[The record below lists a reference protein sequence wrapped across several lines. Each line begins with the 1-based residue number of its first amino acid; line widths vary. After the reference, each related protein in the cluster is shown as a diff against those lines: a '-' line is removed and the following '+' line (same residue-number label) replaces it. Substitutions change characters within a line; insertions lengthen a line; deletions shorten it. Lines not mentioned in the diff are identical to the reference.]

1 MRKIICSVFLLACFA
16 TTFVQ
21 PAAVQAQEMTDAE
34 RTAIE
39 QVVRDY
45 ILSHPEIIPE
55 AIEIWQRDQQAL
67 RDQEV
72 MKALVANK
80 SRMEADGFSLVL
92 GNPEG
97 DVTIVEFFDYRC
109 PYCVRAHK
117 DTDRLLSEDP
127 GVRLVLKQYPI
138 KDEPGKAPASS
149 TAARVMTAATK
160 MNPLLASV
168 LHNKL
173 YEFGGSF
180 EIEDVMNA
188 AASVG
193 FDMAELQ
200 AELVKPWIIENLRD
214 NFALA
219 RELEVTGTPAFF
231 VGDQILRGA
240 MGYEAMKD
248 AVAQSRSKS
257 AD

>member
-1 MRKIICSVFLLACFA
+1 MRKLLCSVFVMVCFA
-16 TTFVQ
+16 TSFVH
-21 PAAVQAQEMTDAE
+21 PTAPQAQDVSAAE
-34 RTAIE
+34 RAEIE
-39 QVVRDY
+39 QIVREY

-72 MKALVANK
+72 KKALIANK

-92 GNPEG
+92 GNPQG

-117 DTDRLLSEDP
+117 DMDRLLSEDP

-149 TAARVMTAATK
+149 TAARVMTVATK
-160 MNPLLASV
+160 INPLLASV
-168 LHNKL
+168 LHGKL
-173 YEFGGSF
+173 YEFAGNF
-180 EIEDVMNA
+180 EIEDVMNS

-193 FDMAELQ
+193 FDMTQLQ
-200 AELVKPWIIENLRD
+200 AELIKPWVIENLRD

-231 VGDQILRGA
+231 IGDQILRGA
-240 MGYEAMKD
+240 MGYDAMKD
-248 AVAQSRSKS
+248 AVAQSRAKS
-257 AD
+257 SD